1 MGKLKPGNMVLIHIK
16 KGEETNMLVEHDV
29 SSEIDTVSRDCIMT
43 YNMVLRARRLKS
55 ACDDLVQYGPM
66 KPPELQCVLEDEEG
80 SAADIEAMCK
90 SNPHFDPTGKRTGDA
105 PNEAMADV
113 ITRTVAELSAC
124 IAKEQFER
132 KVVFTKDMIQENFD
146 KVRGALMIVY
156 PMGLPDWEPAKLIV
170 EEDEDLTGTQDSLDA
185 HDPESSILWWASKQ
199 LVRDQGK
206 CLKDYVGSNNKT
218 KIVVQMTKKGQG
230 APVRQAQQQSKSEQ
244 ESMMQHYFKKKEE
257 WKAMDDDDDDS
268 YLTSA
273 WANPKGMKNS
283 LNGCGNVSW
292 KPR

>member
-16 KGEETNMLVEHDV
+16 KGEETNMLVDHDV

-43 YNMVLRARRLKS
+43 YNMVLRARRPKS

-90 SNPHFDPTGKRTGDA
+90 SNPHWYTGQFGRTRSRV
-105 PNEAMADV
+105 EHY
-113 ITRTVAELSAC
+113 
-124 IAKEQFER
+124 
-132 KVVFTKDMIQENFD
+132 VVGIETARPRPRQMPE
-146 KVRGALMIVY
+146 
-156 PMGLPDWEPAKLIV
+156 GLC
-170 EEDEDLTGTQDSLDA
+170 
-185 HDPESSILWWASKQ
+185 
-199 LVRDQGK
+199 R
-206 CLKDYVGSNNKT
+206 
-218 KIVVQMTKKGQG
+218 
-230 APVRQAQQQSKSEQ
+230 QQQSKSEQ

-292 KPR
+292 KPGM